1 MQLPASPWT
10 LVNGYQAVSSQLEKS
25 TPPDAII
32 CMNDL
37 LALGALRACQEAGFA
52 VPRDTMISGW
62 DDIPFAAFCT
72 PQITTISADIATIS
86 RKAVSGLRMLFDAPD
101 SQLSDVTVGYQ
112 LLVRESTSA

>member
-1 MQLPASPWT
+1 
-10 LVNGYQAVSSQLEKS
+10 
-25 TPPDAII
+25 
-32 CMNDL
+32 
-37 LALGALRACQEAGFA
+37 
-52 VPRDTMISGW
+52 MISGW